1 MIKRFVFEG
10 NNLTVVE
17 MDGKPYWI
25 AKEVGRALGYSNDGR
40 GLIDFF
46 VRDWSK
52 EFDEG
57 EDYVKLE
64 GKQLSNFK
72 QILKDHEDFS
82 LSSELKFTSRII
94 LFTKEGIFGVL
105 QLTKKEEGHRMRKWL
120 RREVLP
126 SIQETG
132 GYFMNNGI
140 SISATRKQLAQKW
153 KETAQML
160 IDSENEKEIVERKR
174 QIAEVALGK
183 AVKRIDDIEPAANV
197 GRNFIANANS
207 MKLSSAAKRLKVG
220 EMTISV
226 PMFLEYLKY
235 RKVIEYISSPNK
247 NGPDEKE
254 IYPKHNFLPW
264 FEQHSEYISSS
275 NKNKNGSDKKKM
287 SPKSGFESWFEQHRS
302 NISKKGLQWVLKPEG
317 FAEMKQR
324 MLEDPDF
331 FRWSVEFGSKEL
343 RDEVENGEGNPE
355 WEWKVKRKEERKKI
369 DEWLCKDE
377 Y

>member
-1 MIKRFVFEG
+1 VGGVKRLPIEKEDEEVEGGKMQDNIIIFNFDESQVRTQIDEHGNPLFCASDVARVLGYKNTNKAIGDHCYGVTKRYLIDSMGRKQETNFLYEPDLYRLITRSRLPEAIRFEKWVFE
-10 NNLTVVE
+10 V
-17 MDGKPYWI
+17 
-25 AKEVGRALGYSNDGR
+25 
-40 GLIDFF
+40 
-46 VRDWSK
+46 
-52 EFDEG
+52 
-57 EDYVKLE
+57 
-64 GKQLSNFK
+64 
-72 QILKDHEDFS
+72 
-82 LSSELKFTSRII
+82 
-94 LFTKEGIFGVL
+94 
-105 QLTKKEEGHRMRKWL
+105 
-120 RREVLP
+120 VLP
-126 SIQETG
+126 SIRKTG
-132 GYFMNNGI
+132 GYSINEGI
-140 SISATRKQLAQKW
+140 SIGATRKQLAQKW

-275 NKNKNGSDKKKM
+275 NKNKNGSDKKKI

-331 FRWSVEFGSKEL
+331 FRWSVELGSKEL
-343 RDEVENGEGNPE
+343 RDEVKNGEGNPE